1 MDYGI
6 GNQTMILGL
15 SMPAGSPNVVTFD
28 SSRAMSSLP
37 NVLMKSLLK
46 SHPKTETIPQ
56 PGKIVQKKPH
66 PTRNYFGVPEFLTQ
80 NYLGFQDS

>member
-15 SMPAGSPNVVTFD
+15 NMPAGSPNVVTFD
-28 SSRAMSSLP
+28 SSRATSSLP

-46 SHPKTETIPQ
+46 SHPKTKTIPQ
-56 PGKIVQKKPH
+56 PGKIVQKNH
-66 PTRNYFGVPEFLTQ
+66 LTLDYFEVPEFLTQ
-80 NYLGFQDS
+80 NYFGFQDS

>member
-15 SMPAGSPNVVTFD
+15 NMPAGSPNVVTFD
-28 SSRAMSSLP
+28 SSREMSSLP

-46 SHPKTETIPQ
+46 SHPKTRTIPQ
-56 PGKIVQKKPH
+56 PGKIVQKTH
-66 PTRNYFGVPEFLTQ
+66 LTLDYFEVPEFLTQ